1 MMNRDSSKRSPVQ
14 KLRARLREA
23 TEEAILAA
31 AEEVFAEQGLHSAK
45 MEAIAERAGV
55 AVGTLYNHFKDRAA
69 MLDALM
75 EGRREVLN
83 ERLDAVL
90 EAVDGKPFREQLQA
104 YVQEMFAHFGEHAR
118 FFHIVMQSEGLTAS
132 RKARSPT
139 IVAMSRRLQTLIGRG
154 VASGE
159 VRSEDAEMLPALLM
173 GMVRGALFK
182 SLESERSGG
191 LERWGAV
198 LTEVFLRGVEVR

>member
-31 AEEVFAEQGLHSAK
+31 AEEVFAEQGLHAAK
-45 MEAIAERAGV
+45 METIAERAGV

-69 MLDALM
+69 MLEALM

-90 EAVDGKPFREQLQA
+90 EAVEGKPFREQLQA

-118 FFHIVMQSEGLTAS
+118 FFHIVVQSEGLTAA

-139 IVAMSRRLQTLIGRG
+139 LVALMRRLQTLIGRG
-154 VASGE
+154 VEAGE
-159 VRSEDAEMLPALLM
+159 VRAEDAELLPALLM
-173 GMVRGALFK
+173 GMVRSALLK
-182 SLESERSGG
+182 SFESERGAG
-191 LERWGAV
+191 LERWGSV